1 MKLVKNVIYTIS
13 IIIFLSTAIFPQK
26 NISLITANQR
36 IDGTDFFFDVFL
48 TAPNDPIYLGNS
60 VLLLNFNNHVF
71 ENLNE
76 TKLNGTCTFIPSDQS
91 NSNTQLTR
99 DHYYNFMFVST
110 IQNEIEIVIQVNQ
123 PSNSLEFNTTIAK
136 IDDQLYRL
144 GTFKISDLVL
154 PLGLINLKWKESCI
168 SCGTYSEVKTID
180 PNDFTE
186 TDVKITT
193 DNQELIEIES
203 SIGLALKV
211 LLEGPYSNSQIMEN
225 RLSNFL
231 PCIQPYSEDPWD
243 YEGSEEVDL
252 NFFTN
257 NEIVDWILVELRN
270 YNSAEN
276 INEIVGRRAGLLRKD
291 GVILDIDGSQFLNFF
306 GVSPG
311 QYFVNIYHRNHL
323 SIMSSQKILVN

>member
-71 ENLNE
+71 ENLAE
-76 TKLNGTCTFIPSDQS
+76 TKLNGTCTFSPSDPS

-99 DHYYNFMFVST
+99 DHYFNFMVVST

-123 PSNSLEFNTTIAK
+123 PSNLNEFYTTIAK

-180 PNDFTE
+180 PNDFSE
-186 TDVKITT
+186 ANVNITT

-203 SIGLALKV
+203 SIGIELKV
-211 LLEGPYSNSQIMEN
+211 LLEGPFSNSQMMEN
-225 RLSNFL
+225 KLANIL
-231 PCIQPYSEDPWD
+231 PCVQPYSENPWN
-243 YEGSEEVDL
+243 YEGSEEVNHD
-252 NFFTN
+252 FFIN
-257 NEIVDWILVELRN
+257 NEIVDWILVELSN
-270 YNSAEN
+270 YSPIEN

-291 GVILDIDGSQFLNFF
+291 GVILDIDGNPILNFF
-306 GVSPG
+306 GLSPG
-311 QYFVNIYHRNHL
+311 QYFVNLYHRNHL